1 MVTFNAE
8 MWKMLVILRYLK
20 NIPASKNR
28 FMINVITELGQFRS
42 KILENGNA
50 IYTFILFYTW
60 KKRKKNICSY

>member
-60 KKRKKNICSY
+60 KIEKNICSY